1 MNQNMKYRLVIT
13 EYTTLKGFGLNCSFE
28 REYDT
33 DESVK
38 NALNRCKDNLSESL
52 PGSHI
57 QCNGAMGFMIID
69 DSTGLVLTSIM
80 THVYLID
87 EDKKEYSYRGHKIT
101 TEFDPEICK
110 DFLLI
115 HRLDGRPY
123 LYRSTLMGA
132 LDAIDWICCTIEN
145 ASSARLRLALDDT
158 NKKKEG
164 N

>member
-1 MNQNMKYRLVIT
+1 MNQITKYRLVIT

-38 NALNRCKDNLSESL
+38 NALNHCKENLSESL

-57 QCNGAMGFMIID
+57 QYNGTMGFMIID
-69 DSTGLVLTSIM
+69 DSTGLALTSIM
-80 THVYLID
+80 AHMYLID

-101 TEFDPEICK
+101 TEFDPETGK

-123 LYRSTLMGA
+123 LYRSTIIGA
-132 LDAIDWICCTIEN
+132 LDAIDWIFCSMEH
-145 ASSARLRLALDDT
+145 ASIARRALDNT
-158 NKKKEG
+158 NKEKEG
-164 N
+164 K